1 MGNIFDYLTWRG
13 DLTFTQDPPN
23 AVDALIFSTLT
34 YVGYGETAERPPESA
49 ASLRRCAEEF
59 FALENPESRVR
70 SKKDMELLRC
80 AAATARFGHCGLCLY
95 RSVLLPEQETQF
107 AAMTFLLDDGSMFL
121 AYRGTDNSLVGW
133 KEDFNMTFQQT
144 IPAQRLAQE
153 YIREAALAHTA
164 PMRVAGHSK
173 GGNLAVFAAARCSPM
188 VRKRILTVYNND
200 GPGFTKYMIG
210 DPGYNAIVPRIQTY
224 IPQSSVIGM
233 LLEHEEPFIVI
244 RSKSVGIM
252 QHDPY
257 SWEVEGPHFLP
268 VQEVT
273 ESSQFLDA
281 TIKNWFA
288 GMTNRERNQL
298 VEVLYGLLT
307 TGEVENAADIF
318 QPKNIRTYVKALSSD
333 ADMRHIL
340 STEFQGL
347 LEAAKKA
354 RAGMSEGKELPQGQ
368 SEGLRVESEELRV
381 EN

>member
-34 YVGYGETAERPPESA
+34 YVGYGETAERPLETA

-80 AAATARFGHCGLCLY
+80 AAATVRFGHCGLCLY

-144 IPAQRLAQE
+144 VPAQRLAQE

-173 GGNLAVFAAARCSPM
+173 GGNLAVFAAARCSPT

-281 TIKNWFA
+281 TIKTWFA

-354 RAGMSEGKELPQGQ
+354 RAGMAEGKELPQGQ

>member
-34 YVGYGETAERPPESA
+34 YVGYGETAQRPPETA

-95 RSVLLPEQETQF
+95 RSRFLPEQETQF

-354 RAGMSEGKELPQGQ
+354 RAGMAEGKELPQGQ

>member
-80 AAATARFGHCGLCLY
+80 AAATARFGQCGLCLY

-173 GGNLAVFAAARCSPM
+173 GGNLAVFAAARCSPT

-233 LLEHEEPFIVI
+233 LLEHEEPFLVI

-252 QHDPY
+252 QHDPS

>member
-95 RSVLLPEQETQF
+95 RSRFLPEQETQF

-173 GGNLAVFAAARCSPM
+173 GGNLAVFAAARCSPT

-368 SEGLRVESEELRV
+368 SEGLRVENEELRV

>member
-34 YVGYGETAERPPESA
+34 YVGYGETAQRPPETA

-80 AAATARFGHCGLCLY
+80 AAATARFGQCGLCLY

-121 AYRGTDNSLVGW
+121 VYRGTDNTLVGW

-173 GGNLAVFAAARCSPM
+173 GGNLAVFAAARCSPT

-368 SEGLRVESEELRV
+368 SEELRV

>member
-1 MGNIFDYLTWRG
+1 MGNIFDYLIWRG

-34 YVGYGETAERPPESA
+34 YVGYGETAERPPETA
-49 ASLRRCAEEF
+49 ATLQACAEEF
-59 FALENPESRVR
+59 FGLPEPESRVR
-70 SKKDMELLRC
+70 SKRDLELLRC
-80 AAATARFGHCGLCLY
+80 AAATVRFGHCGLCLY
-95 RSVLLPEQETQF
+95 RSRFLPEQETQF

-121 AYRGTDNSLVGW
+121 AYRGTDNSIVGW
-133 KEDFNMTFQQT
+133 KEDFNMTYQQT

-153 YIREAALAHTA
+153 YIRETALAHTA

-173 GGNLAVFAAARCSPM
+173 GGNLAVFAAARCSPT

-257 SWEVEGPHFLP
+257 SWEVEGPSFLP

-307 TGEVENAADIF
+307 TGEVENAVDIF
-318 QPKNIRTYVKALSSD
+318 QPKNIRAYVKALSSD

-340 STEFQGL
+340 STEFMAL

-354 RAGMSEGKELPQGQ
+354 RASMNDEKALPPSQ
-368 SEGLRVESEELRV
+368 SEKWSEA
-381 EN
+381 

>member
-34 YVGYGETAERPPESA
+34 YVGYGETAERPPETA

-164 PMRVAGHSK
+164 PMRVVGHSK
-173 GGNLAVFAAARCSPM
+173 GGNLAVFAAARCSPT

>member
-34 YVGYGETAERPPESA
+34 YVGYGETAERPPETA

-80 AAATARFGHCGLCLY
+80 AAATVRFGHCGLCLY

-173 GGNLAVFAAARCSPM
+173 GGNLAVFAAARCSPT

-281 TIKNWFA
+281 TIKTWFA

-354 RAGMSEGKELPQGQ
+354 RAGMAEGKELPQGQ

>member
-34 YVGYGETAERPPESA
+34 YVGYGETAERPPETA

-144 IPAQRLAQE
+144 VPAQRLAQE

-173 GGNLAVFAAARCSPM
+173 GGNLAVFAAARCSPT

-281 TIKNWFA
+281 TIKTWFA

-354 RAGMSEGKELPQGQ
+354 RAGMAEGKELPQGQ

>member
-80 AAATARFGHCGLCLY
+80 AAATARFGQCGLCLY

-153 YIREAALAHTA
+153 YIRQAALAYTA

-347 LEAAKKA
+347 LEAARKA

>member
-34 YVGYGETAERPPESA
+34 YVGYGETAERPPETA

-173 GGNLAVFAAARCSPM
+173 GGNLAVFAAARCSPT

-354 RAGMSEGKELPQGQ
+354 RAGMAEGKELPQGQ

>member
-80 AAATARFGHCGLCLY
+80 AAATARFGQCGLCLY

-354 RAGMSEGKELPQGQ
+354 KAGMAEGKELPQGQ
-368 SEGLRVESEELRV
+368 SEELRV

>member
-34 YVGYGETAERPPESA
+34 YVGYGETAQRPPETA
-49 ASLRRCAEEF
+49 VSLRRCAEEF

>member
-34 YVGYGETAERPPESA
+34 YVGYGETAQRPPESA

-368 SEGLRVESEELRV
+368 SEELRV

>member
-80 AAATARFGHCGLCLY
+80 AAATARFGQCGLCLY

-173 GGNLAVFAAARCSPM
+173 GGNLAVFAAARCSPT

-288 GMTNRERNQL
+288 GMTNGERNQL